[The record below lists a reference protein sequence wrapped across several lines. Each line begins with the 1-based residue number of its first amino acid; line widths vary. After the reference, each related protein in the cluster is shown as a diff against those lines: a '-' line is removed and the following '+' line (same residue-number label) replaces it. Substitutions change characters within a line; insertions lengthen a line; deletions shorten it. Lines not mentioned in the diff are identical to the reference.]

1 MWKLLLTQCSD
12 AVWVRRALD
21 DRPDAF
27 EVLVL
32 RYERK
37 AHAVARAARV
47 PNAKLED
54 LVQDSFLKAFENL
67 PRLRRAESF
76 GSWFLSIVRNAARR
90 SLRCARGPSTV
101 PLPENLGA
109 AGDSSVERE
118 DLRSLRSGHTRGTG
132 GGLPEIPGGGRED
145 APPGPMAPTGSRGLR
160 TATTAS
166 SRRTT
171 ISSPPPTAG
180 RWWGRSGPRG
190 ATSGWPGPRELLAV
204 WSTGRDGRSGRH
216 PSSPGLPA
224 SAAPARRMPGG
235 SSSWRSRRA
244 RSSWAGRWPIAPA
257 KRRSSPRNCR
267 DPPGGILLTY
277 DYTCNNIWLQS

>member
-12 AVWVRRALD
+12 AVWVRRPSTTARRL
-21 DRPDAF
+21 R
-27 EVLVL
+27 VLVL

-109 AGDSSVERE
+109 AATPPSSGRTSDPFGVAIPEDRGRSTGDSWRRARRCPSGTDGAYRIAGLE
-118 DLRSLRSGHTRGTG
+118 DGDHRLLAAHNDF
-132 GGLPEIPGGGRED
+132 L
-145 APPGPMAPTGSRGLR
+145 
-160 TATTAS
+160 
-166 SRRTT
+166 
-171 ISSPPPTAG
+171 PPPTAG
-180 RWWGRSGPRG
+180 RWWGRSGRAVRPPL
-190 ATSGWPGPRELLAV
+190 PGPRELLAV
-204 WSTGRDGRSGRH
+204 WSTGGTAVGAASLLAR
-216 PSSPGLPA
+216 LPA

-244 RSSWAGRWPIAPA
+244 RSSWQEDGR
-257 KRRSSPRNCR
+257 
-267 DPPGGILLTY
+267 
-277 DYTCNNIWLQS
+277 